1 MNTVLIIV
9 AIHAVLIGFGLV
21 FGGVM
26 ALAEPTD
33 EELELTR
40 EAFEKERQKSRWRA
54 YYLYSSKYRYRGF
67 SLAIAHWPHR
77 PECRR
82 LIYGGVVCLAVAA
95 VIGYHLG
102 ALNS

>member
-1 MNTVLIIV
+1 MNTFLIIV
-9 AIHAVLIGFGLV
+9 GIHTVLIGFGLV

-40 EAFEKERQKSRWRA
+40 EAFEKERQKSPWRA
-54 YYLYSSKYRYRGF
+54 CYLYSSKYRYRGL

-77 PECRR
+77 PVCRR
-82 LIYGGVVCLAVAA
+82 LIYSGVVCLAIAA
-95 VIGYHLG
+95 AIGYHFG